1 MSTLFLASF
10 GVIFLFLIIWIINNL
25 VPRRKKETPVKFE
38 IEVPKEHYFPEDP
51 GPKVILK
58 GSEKG
63 SKINKSETHSLK
75 KKETKETKKKEKS
88 SSESETE
95 KPKKRSYRKYNKK
108 KKDIKKDK
116 GNDLLLS

>member
-25 VPRRKKETPVKFE
+25 SPRRKKETPVKFE
-38 IEVPKEHYFPEDP
+38 IEVPKEHYFPEDR

-58 GSEKG
+58 GSENG
-63 SKINKSETHSLK
+63 SKRNKSETPSLEK
-75 KKETKETKKKEKS
+75 KETKKKEKS
-88 SSESETE
+88 SSESDTE